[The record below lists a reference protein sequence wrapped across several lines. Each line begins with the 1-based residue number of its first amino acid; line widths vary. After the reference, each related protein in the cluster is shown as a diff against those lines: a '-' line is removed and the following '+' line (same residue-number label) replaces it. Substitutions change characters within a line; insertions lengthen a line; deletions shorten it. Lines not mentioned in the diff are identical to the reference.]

1 MTTATAK
8 RDAGAKPGPLDLY
21 RPQPVKTIAALLEG
35 QLHKIAAAI
44 PAQVDAAR
52 FARLAVSMLNKRTEL
67 ANCTARSLL
76 QAIMESAQL
85 GLELDPSLGHAY
97 LVPFRAGNQTLAQL
111 IVGYRG
117 MIHLLIETGRVRK
130 VYARPVWQGDKFEM
144 KLGTNEHITHVPVR
158 PDERTPNGLTGEPL
172 LMGCYA
178 VIEFTDGATAI
189 DWMWAA
195 EIEAIRARSRA
206 GESGPWKTD
215 YVEMAK
221 KTVIRRLA
229 KTSDA
234 SPKVTRVAAAEEARD
249 AGIDVSLTDLTDA
262 ELVGL
267 RTDERTK
274 ALEAKYSEQKGG
286 DASVGKAAPETAKD
300 PVSRKDGHTGFMC
313 DAKHHDPAV
322 HCELEQGHRSK
333 VHQWVKP
340 DDPSVPGVDDVPLP
354 PEPGA
359 NG

>member
-8 RDAGAKPGPLDLY
+8 KDLATKPGPLDLY
-21 RPQPVKTIAALLEG
+21 KPQPVKTIAALLEG
-35 QLHKIAAAI
+35 QLHKLAAVI
-44 PAQVDAAR
+44 PSQIDPNR

-76 QAIMESAQL
+76 GSVMEAAQL

-117 MIHLLIETGRVRK
+117 FIHLLIETGRVRK
-130 VYARPVWQGDKFEM
+130 VYARPVYEGDAFDM
-144 KLGTNEHITHVPVR
+144 VLGTEERITHVPLE
-158 PDERTPNGLTGEPL
+158 PSERRLI
-172 LMGCYA
+172 GCYA
-178 VIEFTDGATAI
+178 VIQFTDGTTAI
-189 DWMWAA
+189 DWMWSS
-195 EIEAIRARSRA
+195 EIEAVRARSRA

-249 AGIDVSLTDLTDA
+249 AGVDVSLTDLTDA

-267 RTDERTK
+267 RTDARTK
-274 ALEAKYSEQKGG
+274 ELEAKYTEQKGG
-286 DASVGKAAPETAKD
+286 QPET
-300 PVSRKDGHTGFMC
+300 
-313 DAKHHDPAV
+313 
-322 HCELEQGHRSK
+322 
-333 VHQWVKP
+333 
-340 DDPSVPGVDDVPLP
+340 VPGVDNVDLP
-354 PEPGA
+354 DEPGA
-359 NG
+359 SG